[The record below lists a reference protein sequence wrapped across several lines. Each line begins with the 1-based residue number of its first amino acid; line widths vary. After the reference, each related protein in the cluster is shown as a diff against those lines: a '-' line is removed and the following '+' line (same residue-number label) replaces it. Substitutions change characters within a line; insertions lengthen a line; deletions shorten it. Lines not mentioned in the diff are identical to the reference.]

1 MFVVRDIAALR
12 KSRLA
17 HHGLGSRSLTTSTSL
32 QKRVLPTS
40 RSVND
45 HNINISLSLN
55 AARHAARLTSLV
67 EGIWLQA

>member
-17 HHGLGSRSLTTSTSL
+17 HHGPWQPKLDDLNLAAKTGSPDLT
-32 QKRVLPTS
+32 
-40 RSVND
+40 SVND